1 MHNFLNSADAIAYN
15 IDSVKEFG
23 SDAEGFPAP
32 VVEWLARLRLL
43 HGVPFSYLVAHDEFL
58 PEESIRYFYMNRNWT
73 DRAVEG
79 ALSVGT
85 ITTRDRTM
93 LRRVY
98 EELRDTVDSEERKVA
113 ATERAVSRKVGASEV
128 VTGFVLRSRAV
139 SGWPGMHIRAKRR
152 VGNDFAEIQLLRVER
167 LAPAVLL
174 VLMDGVP
181 DRVEIEE
188 PRQGVQFGV
197 RVDDAITSRRVLP
210 IRDPETGQE
219 ILDNTVSVPF
229 RGGSP
234 GVIDITT
241 LRQRIIEAG
250 GAGVD
255 SIVDSAEFGF
265 QMLRFPYMQPFG
277 ETDDEEDT
285 VFRVTISIGE
295 VRARVHGNF

>member
-1 MHNFLNSADAIAYN
+1 MRHFLNSTDAIAYN
-15 IDSVKEFG
+15 IDLVKEFED
-23 SDAEGFPAP
+23 DAEGFPAAI
-32 VVEWLARLRLL
+32 VEWLARLRLM

-58 PEESIRYFYMNRNWT
+58 PEESIRFFYLNRNWT

-85 ITTRDRTM
+85 ITTRDRAM

-113 ATERAVSRKVGASEV
+113 ATERAVSRKVGAGEV
-128 VTGFVLRSRAV
+128 VTGFVLRSRTV

-152 VGNDFAEIQLLRVER
+152 IGNGFAEIQLLRVER

-197 RVDDAITSRRVLP
+197 RVDDDNTRRRVLP
-210 IRDPETGQE
+210 IRDPETGE
-219 ILDNTVSVPF
+219 EDLDNEVSVPF
-229 RGGSP
+229 RRGSP
-234 GVIDITT
+234 GVIDVTT
-241 LRQRIIEAG
+241 LRQRIIDAG
-250 GAGVD
+250 GAGDD
-255 SIVDSAEFGF
+255 STVDSAEFGF

-277 ETDDEEDT
+277 ETDDDEDT
-285 VFRVTISIGE
+285 VFKVTINIDE
-295 VRARVHGNF
+295 VRALAHGRF